1 VLRSLPITQGLPAG
15 PRGSEQFWFIEGYA
29 VIHFNDEERL
39 MLRLS
44 FPALVTFRVQHH
56 AFAVE
61 IGKLKE
67 RLRIEGARPGL
78 TATT

>member
-1 VLRSLPITQGLPAG
+1 
-15 PRGSEQFWFIEGYA
+15 
-29 VIHFNDEERL
+29 